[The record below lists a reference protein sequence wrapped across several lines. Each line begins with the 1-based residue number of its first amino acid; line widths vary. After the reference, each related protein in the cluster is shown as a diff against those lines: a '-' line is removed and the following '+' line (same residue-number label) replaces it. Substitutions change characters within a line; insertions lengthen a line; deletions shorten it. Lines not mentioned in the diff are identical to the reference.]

1 MAGTVLVEN
10 HTQSIAIHWLR
21 FAIDPRDL
29 RQSST
34 YQSMSVNI
42 YNMRIIYRYICIYI
56 IIVNWK
62 FIGHVELIDSLFLAP
77 SRRCLA
83 RTGRSSPLVVALREQ
98 IGDRLLIAGAH
109 TRRLRCWGNIFVFC
123 LLYFATKVQS
133 RRFMPCIQA
142 RATFTIFADLCGVS
156 VSCEVI
162 EVCWYRG
169 SGGDSV
175 LNLIEVMS

>member
-1 MAGTVLVEN
+1 M
-10 HTQSIAIHWLR
+10 
-21 FAIDPRDL
+21 
-29 RQSST
+29 
-34 YQSMSVNI
+34 Y
-42 YNMRIIYRYICIYI
+42 IYI
-56 IIVNWK
+56 IIYILNWK

-133 RRFMPCIQA
+133 RRFMPCTQA
-142 RATFTIFADLCGVS
+142 RATFTFFADLCGIS

-169 SGGDSV
+169 SGGDCFEFDRGDV
-175 LNLIEVMS
+175 IEVYIKTIKALRLVDPRGLLLEGVPKP